1 MAVEKKIYQVTE
13 GNILSSNKHLKY
25 FFPGETV
32 DLSHARADEI
42 EALIKAGAIV
52 EVKKEVK

>member
-1 MAVEKKIYQVTE
+1 MAVEKKIYQVAPGQTV
-13 GNILSSNKHLKY
+13 SSTKHDKY
-25 FFPGETV
+25 FFPGEII

-42 EALIKAGAIV
+42 EALLKAGAIV